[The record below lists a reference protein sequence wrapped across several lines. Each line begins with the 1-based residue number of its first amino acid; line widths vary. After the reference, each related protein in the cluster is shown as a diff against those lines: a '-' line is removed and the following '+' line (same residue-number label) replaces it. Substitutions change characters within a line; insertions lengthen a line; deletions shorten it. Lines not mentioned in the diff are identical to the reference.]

1 MTEQSRNEFLANQT
15 LARWKKATGG
25 KTLYS
30 SSIRLPSG
38 EITHHHGLVAQMERN
53 QRRRD
58 TAKGKGPAS
67 RVARMAIAQREGRR
81 PRPL

>member
-1 MTEQSRNEFLANQT
+1 MRTTFDLHPDFD
-15 LARWKKATGG
+15 ATAYRRALGVP
-25 KTLYS
+25 
-30 SSIRLPSG
+30 LPPP
-38 EITHHHGLVAQMERN
+38 HRGLVAQMQRN

-58 TAKGKGPAS
+58 AAKGTGPAS

>member
-1 MTEQSRNEFLANQT
+1 MSIAFDLHPDFD
-15 LARWKKATGG
+15 ARAYRRALGVP
-25 KTLYS
+25 
-30 SSIRLPSG
+30 LPSS
-38 EITHHHGLVAQMERN
+38 HRGLVAQMERN

-58 TAKGKGPAS
+58 AAKGKGPAS

>member
-1 MTEQSRNEFLANQT
+1 
-15 LARWKKATGG
+15 
-25 KTLYS
+25 LYNDECG
-30 SSIRLPSG
+30 LGWLNDDGTVKHFHYG
-38 EITHHHGLVAQMERN
+38 ERGLVAQMERN